1 MCMSLEWEEDEANTI
16 VTIISWE
23 GSSSQTEHKNV
34 RYYLCNTLD
43 DPLLARMKIFPLII
57 FLSFSDVDLVVKRVA
72 LQGIITRL
80 TFAYISIRFRSS

>member
-1 MCMSLEWEEDEANTI
+1 MYMSLEWEEDEANTI
-16 VTIISWE
+16 ATIISWE

-34 RYYLCNTLD
+34 RYYYLCNTLD

-72 LQGIITRL
+72 LQRIITV
-80 TFAYISIRFRSS
+80 Y